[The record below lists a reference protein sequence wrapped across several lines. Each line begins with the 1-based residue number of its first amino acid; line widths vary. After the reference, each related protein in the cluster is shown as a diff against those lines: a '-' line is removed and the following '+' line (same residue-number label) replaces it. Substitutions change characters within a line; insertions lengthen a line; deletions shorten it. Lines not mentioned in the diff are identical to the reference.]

1 MFETLNMNVV
11 ISPMRKKER
20 NRRTNRGRNKK
31 GRNGMTADKVGVH
44 PRPGREEAKKKEEEG
59 RKTDHEN
66 RSSCATTSDEWVV
79 SAVRTG

>member
-1 MFETLNMNVV
+1 MSETLNMNVV

-31 GRNGMTADKVGVH
+31 GRDGMTADKVGASIRV
-44 PRPGREEAKKKEEEG
+44 RGERKQKKEEEG
-59 RKTDHEN
+59 RETDHEN
-66 RSSCATTSDEWVV
+66 RSSCATTSDERVV

>member
-1 MFETLNMNVV
+1 MLNMDVV

-44 PRPGREEAKKKEEEG
+44 PRPGREEAKKEEEG